1 MSYLYLGD
9 LKANSYKY
17 AEYNFKETGR
27 VSIAE
32 AKSNF
37 SEYISRVAFANEKL
51 VITKRGKPVAGLV
64 SLEDIKR
71 LDKLKL
77 LQIPVLNIWNDFP
90 GYFLNQVTVR
100 NGMGGWFKSGVR
112 KATRSI
118 FTGET

>member
-1 MSYLYLGD
+1 MNKSN
-9 LKANSYKY
+9 KSN

-71 LDKLKL
+71 LKQESEAAGLSQAIGKWENFDEIKSEIKKTYNKRSKE
-77 LQIPVLNIWNDFP
+77 QGRNVSFWYRYNNK
-90 GYFLNQVTVR
+90 YFKK
-100 NGMGGWFKSGVR
+100 KS
-112 KATRSI
+112 
-118 FTGET
+118 F